1 MRRFVVFFRLLQHF
15 QNQIFGRKLDTMR
28 RYDHFYQVH
37 GPLDGP
43 LDGSPMILIDHVF
56 SCVVHRSNL

>member
-37 GPLDGP
+37 GPLDG
-43 LDGSPMILIDHVF
+43 SPMILIDHVF